1 MKFKNIPPDP
11 IGAAVAYVVAILSAF
26 HLPESLGLTADE
38 MGIILGAVGGLI
50 ATIRGVLVSRSKRED
65 ALEDASKDAQASQG

>member
-1 MKFKNIPPDP
+1 MKLKNIPPDP
-11 IGAAVAYVVAILSAF
+11 IGAVVAYIVAILSAL
-26 HLPESLGLTADE
+26 HLPQSLGLTADE

-65 ALEDASKDAQASQG
+65 AKASAD